1 MKLAEK
7 WQKDLAVYR
16 DINTTFIIEGNVHDL
31 QPWLYEDDGS
41 CEPVALSL
49 YLQRYLTGIG
59 YDPVVF
65 YNRIDGFTNPYAS
78 EMVRTFFRSVSSD
91 EKSSRSICTATE
103 LIRKVMSDGARP
115 TAVIVDL
122 ANTIAVS
129 PNNLSDEETEY
140 FTRLMLASKTPTQA
154 LSMQDRRPLTNL
166 LFLIVEKVN
175 DIPTWFYLNN
185 PYVRTLTI
193 SRPEKEIRAAVIDAR
208 FDTLAGAAELSRE
221 DRKKALD
228 AFVALTDGM
237 TLVELFGVF
246 SLCLQKGYPVSHI
259 REAIRMFRYGEI
271 ESHWDKLDP
280 EKVRNAKAFL
290 SGRVKGQDAAIDK
303 VAGVLSRACLGMTG
317 IQGGS
322 GSRPKGVLFFAGPTG
337 TGKTELAK
345 TIAEF
350 VFGDESFVTRFDM
363 SEYQQPHSDQKLL
376 GAPPGYVGYSE
387 GGQLTNAIKSKPFCV
402 LLFDEIDKAHP
413 SILDK
418 FLQILEDGRI
428 TDSAGE
434 TMYFSEALIIFTSNL
449 GIVGRDEETGRRFQ
463 TITPDMDY
471 KTIQSELLKTIKD
484 YFKYTIQ
491 RPELLNR
498 IGDNF
503 VVFDFIRESA
513 ARQILDLKLNAVV
526 ANLLHEKGVR
536 LEIKDPFRTALLKE
550 AGKDLSNG
558 GRGIS
563 NLVETRLVNSL
574 AQVLMEESR
583 QPAIRS
589 SSRTASRARRRASG
603 TRSERHKAQRKK
615 RTVDRRPSFS
625 VTDCRFPPSRLRRGR
640 RSARSA

>member
-1 MKLAEK
+1 MIQAEK
-7 WQKDLAVYR
+7 WQKDLAVYQ
-16 DINTTFIIEGNVHDL
+16 DINTTFIVEGNVHDL
-31 QPWLYEDDGS
+31 QPWIYEDDGT

-49 YLQRYLTGIG
+49 YLQRYLTEEG

-65 YNRIDGFTNPYAS
+65 YNRIDGFSNPYALD
-78 EMVRTFFRSVSSD
+78 MVSTFYREVSSD
-91 EKSSRSICTATE
+91 EKSSKSISTATE
-103 LIRKVMSDGARP
+103 LIRKTMSNTVRP
-115 TAVIVDL
+115 TAVVVDL
-122 ANTIAVS
+122 ANTIAAS
-129 PNNLSDEETEY
+129 PDNLSDEEIEY
-140 FTRLMLASKTPTQA
+140 FTRLMLASRTPTQA
-154 LSMQDRRPLTNL
+154 LSMRDKQPLTNL

-193 SRPEKEIRAAVIDAR
+193 SRPEKEVRAAVIDAR
-208 FDTLAGAAELSRE
+208 IDTVAGAKDLAPTE
-221 DRKKALD
+221 RKKAQD
-228 AFVALTDGM
+228 EFVAFTDGM
-237 TLVELFGVF
+237 TLVELFGIF
-246 SLCLQKGYPVSHI
+246 SLCQQKKYTVYQI
-259 REAIRMFRYGEI
+259 REAVKMFRYGET
-271 ESHWDKLDP
+271 ESQWDKLDS
-280 EKVRNAKAFL
+280 EKVKHAEEFLAK
-290 SGRVKGQDAAIDK
+290 RVKGQEAAIK
-303 VAGVLSRACLGMTG
+303 KAASVLSRACLGMSG

-322 GSRPKGVLFFAGPTG
+322 SSRPKGVLFFAGPTG

-350 VFGDESFVTRFDM
+350 IFGDESFVTRFDM

-376 GAPPGYVGYSE
+376 GAPPGYIGYSD

-449 GIVGRDEETGRRFQ
+449 GVVGQEAETGKRYQ
-463 TITPDMDY
+463 TITPNMDY
-471 KTIQSELLKTIKD
+471 DTIQKELLATIKD

-503 VVFDFIRESA
+503 IVFDFIREKA
-513 ARQILDLKLNAVV
+513 VEEILNLKLSAI
-526 ANLLHEKGVR
+526 ADNLEHEKGIK
-536 LEIKDPFRTALLKE
+536 LEISALFKE
-550 AGKDLSNG
+550 YLLNKAQGDLSNG

-563 NLVETRLVNSL
+563 NMVETCLVNPLAKVLIKEEWTSGDSVVIEDKPSENEELFKYSL
-574 AQVLMEESR
+574 
-583 QPAIRS
+583 
-589 SSRTASRARRRASG
+589 TRACG
-603 TRSERHKAQRKK
+603 T
-615 RTVDRRPSFS
+615 
-625 VTDCRFPPSRLRRGR
+625 
-640 RSARSA
+640 

>member
-1 MKLAEK
+1 MIQAEK
-7 WQKDLAVYR
+7 WQKDLAVYQ
-16 DINTTFIIEGNVHDL
+16 DINTTFIVEGNVHDL
-31 QPWLYEDDGS
+31 QPWIYEDDGT

-49 YLQRYLTGIG
+49 YLQRYLTEEG

-65 YNRIDGFTNPYAS
+65 YNRIEGFSNSYALD
-78 EMVRTFFRSVSSD
+78 MVSTFYREVSSD
-91 EKSSRSICTATE
+91 EKSSKSISAATE
-103 LIRKVMSDGARP
+103 LIRKTMSNTVRP
-115 TAVIVDL
+115 TAVVVDL
-122 ANTIAVS
+122 ANTIAAS
-129 PNNLSDEETEY
+129 PDNLSDEEIEY
-140 FTRLMLASKTPTQA
+140 FTRLMLASRTPTQA
-154 LSMQDRRPLTNL
+154 LSMRDKQPLTNL

-193 SRPEKEIRAAVIDAR
+193 SRPEKEVRAAVIDAR
-208 FDTLAGAAELSRE
+208 IDTVAGAKDLAPTE
-221 DRKKALD
+221 RKKAQD
-228 AFVALTDGM
+228 EFVALTDGM
-237 TLVELFGVF
+237 TLVELFGIF
-246 SLCLQKGYPVSHI
+246 SLCQQKKYTVYQI
-259 REAIRMFRYGEI
+259 REAVKMFRYGET
-271 ESHWDKLDP
+271 ESQWDKLDS
-280 EKVRNAKAFL
+280 EKVKHAEEFL
-290 SGRVKGQDAAIDK
+290 SKRVKGQEAVIKKAAS
-303 VAGVLSRACLGMTG
+303 VLSRACLGMSG

-322 GSRPKGVLFFAGPTG
+322 NSRPKGVLFFAGPTG

-350 VFGDESFVTRFDM
+350 IFGDESFVTRFDM

-376 GAPPGYVGYSE
+376 GAPPGYIGYSD

-449 GIVGRDEETGRRFQ
+449 GVVGQEAETGKRYQ
-463 TITPDMDY
+463 TITPNMDY
-471 KTIQSELLKTIKD
+471 DTIQKELLSTIKD

-503 VVFDFIRESA
+503 IVFDFIREKA
-513 ARQILDLKLNAVV
+513 VEEILNLKLSAISD
-526 ANLLHEKGVR
+526 NLEHEKGIE
-536 LEIKDPFRTALLKE
+536 LEISALFKE
-550 AGKDLSNG
+550 YLLNKAQGDLSNG

-563 NLVETRLVNSL
+563 NMVETCLVNPLAKVLIKEEWTSGDSVVIEDRPSENEELFKYSL
-574 AQVLMEESR
+574 
-583 QPAIRS
+583 IRS
-589 SSRTASRARRRASG
+589 CDT
-603 TRSERHKAQRKK
+603 
-615 RTVDRRPSFS
+615 
-625 VTDCRFPPSRLRRGR
+625 
-640 RSARSA
+640 

>member
-1 MKLAEK
+1 MIQAEK
-7 WQKDLAVYR
+7 WQKDLAVYQ
-16 DINTTFIIEGNVHDL
+16 DINTTFIVEGNVHDL
-31 QPWLYEDDGS
+31 QPWIYEDDGT

-49 YLQRYLTGIG
+49 YLQRYLTEEG

-65 YNRIDGFTNPYAS
+65 YNRIDGFSNPYALD
-78 EMVRTFFRSVSSD
+78 MVSTFYRGVSTD
-91 EKSSRSICTATE
+91 EKSSKSISAATE
-103 LIRKVMSDGARP
+103 LIRKTMSNTVRP
-115 TAVIVDL
+115 TAIVVDL
-122 ANTIAVS
+122 ANTIAAS
-129 PNNLSDEETEY
+129 PDNLSDEEMEY
-140 FTRLMLASKTPTQA
+140 FTRLMLASRTPTQA
-154 LSMQDRRPLTNL
+154 LSMRDKHPLTNL

-193 SRPEKEIRAAVIDAR
+193 SRPEKEVRAAVIDAR
-208 FDTLAGAAELSRE
+208 IDTVARAKDLTPSERI
-221 DRKKALD
+221 KAQD
-228 AFVALTDGM
+228 EFVALTDGM
-237 TLVELFGVF
+237 TLVELFGIF
-246 SLCLQKGYPVSHI
+246 SLCQQKKYTVFQI
-259 REAIRMFRYGEI
+259 REAVKMFRYGET
-271 ESHWDKLDP
+271 ESQWDKLDS
-280 EKVRNAKAFL
+280 EKVKRAEEFLAK
-290 SGRVKGQDAAIDK
+290 RVKGQEEAIK
-303 VAGVLSRACLGMTG
+303 KTASVLSRACLGMSG

-322 GSRPKGVLFFAGPTG
+322 SSRPKGVLFFAGPTG

-350 VFGDESFVTRFDM
+350 IFGDESFVTRFDM

-376 GAPPGYVGYSE
+376 GAPPGYIGYSD

-449 GIVGRDEETGRRFQ
+449 GVVVQEAETGKRYQ
-463 TITPDMDY
+463 TITPEMDY
-471 KTIQSELLKTIKD
+471 DTIQKELLAAIKD

-503 VVFDFIRESA
+503 IVFDFIREKA
-513 ARQILDLKLNAVV
+513 IEEILNLKLSAI
-526 ANLLHEKGVR
+526 ADNLEHEKGIK
-536 LEIKDPFRTALLKE
+536 LEISALFKE
-550 AGKDLSNG
+550 YLLNRAQGDLTNG

-563 NLVETRLVNSL
+563 NMVETCLVNPL
-574 AQVLMEESR
+574 AKVLIKEEWTSGNSVVIEDR
-583 QPAIRS
+583 PSGNEELFKYTLI
-589 SSRTASRARRRASG
+589 RASG
-603 TRSERHKAQRKK
+603 T
-615 RTVDRRPSFS
+615 
-625 VTDCRFPPSRLRRGR
+625 
-640 RSARSA
+640 

>member
-1 MKLAEK
+1 MIQAEK
-7 WQKDLAVYR
+7 WQKDLAVYQ
-16 DINTTFIIEGNVHDL
+16 DINTTFIVEGNVHDL
-31 QPWLYEDDGS
+31 QPWIYEDDGT

-49 YLQRYLTGIG
+49 YLQRYLTEEG

-65 YNRIDGFTNPYAS
+65 YNRIDGFSNPYALD
-78 EMVRTFFRSVSSD
+78 MVSTFYRGVSSD
-91 EKSSRSICTATE
+91 EKSSKSISTATE
-103 LIRKVMSDGARP
+103 LIRKTMSNTVRP
-115 TAVIVDL
+115 TAVVVDL
-122 ANTIAVS
+122 ANTIAAS
-129 PNNLSDEETEY
+129 PDNLSDEEIEY
-140 FTRLMLASKTPTQA
+140 FTRLMLASRTPTQA
-154 LSMQDRRPLTNL
+154 LSMRDKQPLTNL

-193 SRPEKEIRAAVIDAR
+193 SRPEKEVRAAVIDAR
-208 FDTLAGAAELSRE
+208 IDTVAGAKDLAPTE
-221 DRKKALD
+221 RKKALD
-228 AFVALTDGM
+228 EFVALTVGM
-237 TLVELFGVF
+237 TLVELFGIF
-246 SLCLQKGYPVSHI
+246 SLCQQKKYTVYQI
-259 REAIRMFRYGEI
+259 REAVKMFRYGET
-271 ESHWDKLDP
+271 ESQWDKLDS
-280 EKVRNAKAFL
+280 EKVKHAEEFL
-290 SGRVKGQDAAIDK
+290 ARRVKGQEAAIK
-303 VAGVLSRACLGMTG
+303 KAASVLSRACLGMSG

-322 GSRPKGVLFFAGPTG
+322 SSRPKGVLFFAGPTG

-350 VFGDESFVTRFDM
+350 IFGDESFVTRFDM

-376 GAPPGYVGYSE
+376 GAPPGYIGYSD

-449 GIVGRDEETGRRFQ
+449 GVVGQEAETGKRYQ
-463 TITPDMDY
+463 TITPNMDY
-471 KTIQSELLKTIKD
+471 DTIQKELLATIKD

-503 VVFDFIRESA
+503 IVFDFIREKA
-513 ARQILDLKLNAVV
+513 VEEILNLKLSAI
-526 ANLLHEKGVR
+526 ADNLEHEKGVK
-536 LEIKDPFRTALLKE
+536 LKISALFKE
-550 AGKDLSNG
+550 YLLNKAQGDLSNG

-563 NLVETRLVNSL
+563 NMVETCLVNPLAKVLIKEEWSSGDSVVIEDKPSENEELFKYSL
-574 AQVLMEESR
+574 
-583 QPAIRS
+583 
-589 SSRTASRARRRASG
+589 TRACG
-603 TRSERHKAQRKK
+603 T
-615 RTVDRRPSFS
+615 
-625 VTDCRFPPSRLRRGR
+625 
-640 RSARSA
+640 

>member
-1 MKLAEK
+1 MIQAEK
-7 WQKDLAVYR
+7 WQKDLAVYQ
-16 DINTTFIIEGNVHDL
+16 DINTTFIVEGNVHDL
-31 QPWLYEDDGS
+31 QPWIYEDDGT

-49 YLQRYLTGIG
+49 YLQRYLTEEG

-65 YNRIDGFTNPYAS
+65 YNRIDGFSNSYALD
-78 EMVRTFFRSVSSD
+78 MVSTFYREVSSD
-91 EKSSRSICTATE
+91 EKSSKSISAATE
-103 LIRKVMSDGARP
+103 LIRKTMSNTVRP
-115 TAVIVDL
+115 TAVVVDL
-122 ANTIAVS
+122 ANTIAAS
-129 PNNLSDEETEY
+129 PDNLSDEEIEY
-140 FTRLMLASKTPTQA
+140 FTRLMLASRTPTQA
-154 LSMQDRRPLTNL
+154 LSMRDKQPLTNL

-193 SRPEKEIRAAVIDAR
+193 SRPEKEVRAAVIDAR
-208 FDTLAGAAELSRE
+208 IDTVAGAKDLAPTE
-221 DRKKALD
+221 RKKAQD
-228 AFVALTDGM
+228 EFVALTDGM
-237 TLVELFGVF
+237 TLVELFGIF
-246 SLCLQKGYPVSHI
+246 SLCQQKKYTVYQI
-259 REAIRMFRYGEI
+259 REAVKMFRYGET
-271 ESHWDKLDP
+271 ESQWDKLDS
-280 EKVRNAKAFL
+280 EKVKHAEEFL
-290 SGRVKGQDAAIDK
+290 SKRVKGQEAVIKKAAS
-303 VAGVLSRACLGMTG
+303 VLSRACLGMSG

-322 GSRPKGVLFFAGPTG
+322 SSRPKGVLFFAGPTG

-350 VFGDESFVTRFDM
+350 IFGDESFVTRFDM

-376 GAPPGYVGYSE
+376 GAPPGYIGYSD

-449 GIVGRDEETGRRFQ
+449 GVVGQEAETGKRYQ
-463 TITPDMDY
+463 TITPNMDY
-471 KTIQSELLKTIKD
+471 DTIQKELLSTIKD

-503 VVFDFIRESA
+503 IVFDFIREKA
-513 ARQILDLKLNAVV
+513 VEEILNLKLSAISD
-526 ANLLHEKGVR
+526 NLEHEKGIE
-536 LEIKDPFRTALLKE
+536 LEISALFKE
-550 AGKDLSNG
+550 YLLNKAQGDLSNG

-563 NLVETRLVNSL
+563 NMVETCLVNPLAKVLIKEEWTSGDSVVIEDRPSENEELFKYSL
-574 AQVLMEESR
+574 
-583 QPAIRS
+583 IRS
-589 SSRTASRARRRASG
+589 CDT
-603 TRSERHKAQRKK
+603 
-615 RTVDRRPSFS
+615 
-625 VTDCRFPPSRLRRGR
+625 
-640 RSARSA
+640 

>member
-1 MKLAEK
+1 MIQAEK
-7 WQKDLAVYR
+7 WQKDLAVYQ
-16 DINTTFIIEGNVHDL
+16 DINTTFIVEGNVHDL
-31 QPWLYEDDGS
+31 QPWIYEDDGT

-49 YLQRYLTGIG
+49 YLQRYLTEEG

-65 YNRIDGFTNPYAS
+65 YNRIDGFSNPYS
-78 EMVRTFFRSVSSD
+78 LDMVSTFYREVSSD
-91 EKSSRSICTATE
+91 EKSSHSISAATE
-103 LIRKVMSDGARP
+103 LIRKTMSNTVRP
-115 TAVIVDL
+115 TAVVVDL
-122 ANTIAVS
+122 ANTIAAS
-129 PNNLSDEETEY
+129 PDNLSDEEIEY
-140 FTRLMLASKTPTQA
+140 FTRLMLASRTPTQA
-154 LSMQDRRPLTNL
+154 LSMRDKQPLTNL

-193 SRPEKEIRAAVIDAR
+193 SRPEKEVRAAVIDAR
-208 FDTLAGAAELSRE
+208 LDTVAGAKDLAPNE
-221 DRKKALD
+221 RKKAQD
-228 AFVALTDGM
+228 EFVALTDGM
-237 TLVELFGVF
+237 TLVELFGIF
-246 SLCLQKGYPVSHI
+246 SLCQQKKYTVYQI
-259 REAIRMFRYGEI
+259 REAVKMFRYGET
-271 ESHWDKLDP
+271 ESQWDKLDS
-280 EKVRNAKAFL
+280 EKVKHAEEFLAK
-290 SGRVKGQDAAIDK
+290 RVKGQEAAIK
-303 VAGVLSRACLGMTG
+303 KAASVLSRACLGMSG

-322 GSRPKGVLFFAGPTG
+322 SSRPKGVLFFAGPTG

-350 VFGDESFVTRFDM
+350 IFGDESFVTRFDM

-376 GAPPGYVGYSE
+376 GAPPGYIGYSD

-449 GIVGRDEETGRRFQ
+449 GVVGQEAETGKRYQ
-463 TITPDMDY
+463 TITPEMDY
-471 KTIQSELLKTIKD
+471 NTIQKELLATIKD

-503 VVFDFIRESA
+503 IVFNFIREKA
-513 ARQILDLKLNAVV
+513 VAEILNLKLNAIVD
-526 ANLLHEKGVR
+526 NLEHEKGINLDV
-536 LEIKDPFRTALLKE
+536 KPPFREYLLNK
-550 AGKDLSNG
+550 AQGDLSNG

-563 NLVETRLVNSL
+563 NMVETCLVNPLAKVLVKEDWEAGDSVIIEDSPLENEELFRYSL
-574 AQVLMEESR
+574 LK
-583 QPAIRS
+583 S
-589 SSRTASRARRRASG
+589 SCIPNSG
-603 TRSERHKAQRKK
+603 GS
-615 RTVDRRPSFS
+615 
-625 VTDCRFPPSRLRRGR
+625 L
-640 RSARSA
+640 

>member
-1 MKLAEK
+1 MKQAEK

-16 DINTTFIIEGNVHDL
+16 DINTTFIVEGNVHDL
-31 QPWLYEDDGS
+31 QPWIYEDDGT
-41 CEPVALSL
+41 CEPIALSL
-49 YLQRYLTGIG
+49 YLQRYLTEEG

-65 YNRIDGFTNPYAS
+65 YNRIDGFSNPYS
-78 EMVRTFFRSVSSD
+78 MDMVSAFYRGVSSD
-91 EKSSRSICTATE
+91 EKSSKSISTATE
-103 LIRKVMSDGARP
+103 LIRKAMANTVRP
-115 TAVIVDL
+115 TAIILDL
-122 ANTIAVS
+122 ANTIAAS
-129 PNNLSDEETEY
+129 PDNLSDEEIEY
-140 FTRLMLASKTPTQA
+140 YTRLMLASKTPTQA
-154 LSMQDRRPLTNL
+154 LSMNEKRPLTNL

-193 SRPEKEIRAAVIDAR
+193 GRPEKEIRSAVIDAR
-208 FDTLAGAAELSRE
+208 LDTLAGTGDLDPME
-221 DRKKALD
+221 RKKAQD
-228 AFVALTDGM
+228 EFVALTDGM
-237 TLVELFGVF
+237 TLVELFGIF
-246 SLCLQKGYPVSHI
+246 SLCQQKKYSVLQI
-259 REAIRMFRYGEI
+259 REAVKMFRYGET
-271 ESHWDKLDP
+271 ESQWDKMDP
-280 EKVRNAKAFL
+280 EKVKHAEDFL
-290 SGRVKGQDAAIDK
+290 SKRIKGQPAAIK
-303 VAGVLSRACLGMTG
+303 KAASVLSRACLGMSG

-322 GSRPKGVLFFAGPTG
+322 SSRPKGVLFFAGPTG

-376 GAPPGYVGYSE
+376 GAPPGYIGYSD

-449 GIVGRDEETGRRFQ
+449 GVVGRDEDTGKRYQ
-463 TITPDMDY
+463 TVTPEMDY
-471 KTIQSELLKTIKD
+471 ETIQRELLATIKD

-503 VVFDFIRESA
+503 IVFDFIREKAVEEILNLRLSA
-513 ARQILDLKLNAVV
+513 VA
-526 ANLLHEKGVR
+526 ANLEHEKG
-536 LEIKDPFRTALLKE
+536 IKLVVGEPFKRYLLNK
-550 AGKDLSNG
+550 AKSDLSNG

-563 NLVETRLVNSL
+563 NMVETYMINPL
-574 AQVLMEESR
+574 ADVLKMEKWESGDCIVIEDK
-583 QPAIRS
+583 QSGDEQQLIYTIR
-589 SSRTASRARRRASG
+589 R
-603 TRSERHKAQRKK
+603 
-615 RTVDRRPSFS
+615 
-625 VTDCRFPPSRLRRGR
+625 
-640 RSARSA
+640 

>member
-1 MKLAEK
+1 MIQAEK
-7 WQKDLAVYR
+7 WQKDLTVYQ
-16 DINTTFIIEGNVHDL
+16 DINTTFIVEGNVHDL
-31 QPWLYEDDGS
+31 QPWIYEDDGT

-49 YLQRYLTGIG
+49 YLQRYLTEEG

-65 YNRIDGFTNPYAS
+65 YNRIDGFSNPYALD
-78 EMVRTFFRSVSSD
+78 MVSTFYREVSSD
-91 EKSSRSICTATE
+91 EKSSKSISTATE
-103 LIRKVMSDGARP
+103 LIRRTMSNTVRP
-115 TAVIVDL
+115 TAIVVDL
-122 ANTIAVS
+122 ANTIAAS
-129 PNNLSDEETEY
+129 PDNLSDEEIEY
-140 FTRLMLASKTPTQA
+140 FARLMLASRTPTQA
-154 LSMQDRRPLTNL
+154 LSMRDKQPLTNL

-193 SRPEKEIRAAVIDAR
+193 SRPEKEVRAAVIDAR
-208 FDTLAGAAELSRE
+208 IDTVAGAKDLAPTE
-221 DRKKALD
+221 RKKAQD
-228 AFVALTDGM
+228 EFVALTDGM
-237 TLVELFGVF
+237 TLVELFGIF
-246 SLCLQKGYPVSHI
+246 SLCQQKKYTVYQI
-259 REAIRMFRYGEI
+259 REAVKMFRYGET
-271 ESHWDKLDP
+271 ESQWDKLDS
-280 EKVRNAKAFL
+280 EKIKHAEEFLAK
-290 SGRVKGQDAAIDK
+290 RVKGQEAAIK
-303 VAGVLSRACLGMTG
+303 KATSVLSRACLGMSG

-322 GSRPKGVLFFAGPTG
+322 SSRPKGVLFFAGPTG

-350 VFGDESFVTRFDM
+350 IFGDESFVTRFDM

-376 GAPPGYVGYSE
+376 GAPPGYIGYSD

-449 GIVGRDEETGRRFQ
+449 GVVGQDAETGKRYQ
-463 TITPDMDY
+463 TITPEMDY
-471 KTIQSELLKTIKD
+471 DTIQNELLATIKD

-503 VVFDFIRESA
+503 IVFDFIREKA
-513 ARQILDLKLNAVV
+513 VEEILDLKLSAI
-526 ANLLHEKGVR
+526 ADNLEHEKGIR
-536 LEIKDPFRTALLKE
+536 LEIKNPFKEYLLNR
-550 AGKDLSNG
+550 AQGDLSNG

-563 NLVETRLVNSL
+563 NMVETCLVNPL
-574 AQVLMEESR
+574 AQVLIKESWNAGDTVTIEEMTHELGEVFSY
-583 QPAIRS
+583 S
-589 SSRTASRARRRASG
+589 VC
-603 TRSERHKAQRKK
+603 RKQK
-615 RTVDRRPSFS
+615 Q
-625 VTDCRFPPSRLRRGR
+625 
-640 RSARSA
+640 

>member
-1 MKLAEK
+1 MVQAEK
-7 WQKDLAVYR
+7 WQKDLAVYQ
-16 DINTTFIIEGNVHDL
+16 DINTTFIVEGNVHDL
-31 QPWLYEDDGS
+31 QPWIYEDDGT

-49 YLQRYLTGIG
+49 YLQRYLTEEG

-65 YNRIDGFTNPYAS
+65 YNRIDGFSNPYALD
-78 EMVRTFFRSVSSD
+78 MVSTFYREVSSD
-91 EKSSRSICTATE
+91 EKSSKSISTATE
-103 LIRKVMSDGARP
+103 LIRKVMSNTVRP
-115 TAVIVDL
+115 TAVVVDL
-122 ANTIAVS
+122 ANTIAAS
-129 PNNLSDEETEY
+129 PDNLSDEEIEY
-140 FTRLMLASKTPTQA
+140 FTRLMLASRMPKQA
-154 LSMQDRRPLTNL
+154 LSMREKRPLTNL

-193 SRPEKEIRAAVIDAR
+193 SRPEKEVRAAVIDAR
-208 FDTLAGAAELSRE
+208 IDTVAGAKDLTPAE
-221 DRKKALD
+221 RKKAQEE
-228 AFVALTDGM
+228 FVALTDGM
-237 TLVELFGVF
+237 TLVELFGIF
-246 SLCLQKGYPVSHI
+246 SLCQQKKYTVHQI
-259 REAIRMFRYGEI
+259 REAVKMFRYGET
-271 ESHWDKLDP
+271 ESQWDKLDS
-280 EKVRNAKAFL
+280 EKVKHAEEFL
-290 SGRVKGQDAAIDK
+290 TKRVKGQEAAVK
-303 VAGVLSRACLGMTG
+303 KTASVLSRACLGMTG

-322 GSRPKGVLFFAGPTG
+322 SSRPKGVLFFAGPTG

-350 VFGDESFVTRFDM
+350 IFGDESFVTRFDM

-376 GAPPGYVGYSE
+376 GAPPGYVGYSD

-449 GIVGRDEETGRRFQ
+449 GIVGQEAETGKRYQ
-463 TITPDMDY
+463 TITQDMDY
-471 KTIQSELLKTIKD
+471 DTIQKELLATIKD

-503 VVFDFIRESA
+503 IVFDFIRDKAVEE
-513 ARQILDLKLNAVV
+513 ILDLKLSAIVD
-526 ANLLHEKGVR
+526 NLEHEKGIK
-536 LEIKDPFRTALLKE
+536 LEISALFREYLLNR
-550 AGKDLSNG
+550 AQGDLSNG

-563 NLVETRLVNSL
+563 NMVETCLVNPL
-574 AQVLMEESR
+574 AKILINEEWAAGDSFV
-583 QPAIRS
+583 I
-589 SSRTASRARRRASG
+589 
-603 TRSERHKAQRKK
+603 E
-615 RTVDRRPSFS
+615 DRPSENEELFKYS
-625 VTDCRFPPSRLRRGR
+625 LIRTNGSKLI
-640 RSARSA
+640 

>member
-1 MKLAEK
+1 MMQAEK
-7 WQKDLAVYR
+7 WQKDLAVYQG
-16 DINTTFIIEGNVHDL
+16 INTTFIVEGNVHDL
-31 QPWLYEDDGS
+31 QPWIYEEDGA
-41 CEPVALSL
+41 CEPIALSL
-49 YLQRYLTGIG
+49 YLQRYLTEEG

-65 YNRIDGFTNPYAS
+65 YNRIDGFSNPYDS
-78 EMVRTFFRSVSSD
+78 EMVSTFFRGCSSD
-91 EKSSRSICTATE
+91 EKSSKSICAATE
-103 LIRKVMSDGARP
+103 LIRKTMANDIRP

-122 ANTIAVS
+122 ANTITTS
-129 PNNLSDEETEY
+129 PDNLSEEEIENYTK
-140 FTRLMLASKTPTQA
+140 LMLASKKPVQA
-154 LSMQDRRPLTNL
+154 LSMRDRRPLTNL

-193 SRPEKEIRAAVIDAR
+193 SRPDKEIRAAVIDAR
-208 FDTLAGAAELSRE
+208 LDNLSGAKDLDAA
-221 DRKKALD
+221 DRKKAQD
-228 AFVALTDGM
+228 EFIALTEGM

-246 SLCLQKGYPVSHI
+246 SLCQQKKYTVSQI
-259 REAIRMFRYGEI
+259 RKAVKMFRYGET
-271 ESHWDKLDP
+271 ESQWDKLDS
-280 EKVRNAKAFL
+280 EKVKGAEEFL
-290 SGRVKGQDAAIDK
+290 SRRVKGQENAIK
-303 VAGVLSRACLGMTG
+303 KAAGVLSRACLGMSG

-322 GSRPKGVLFFAGPTG
+322 NSRPKGVLFLAGPTG

-376 GAPPGYVGYSE
+376 GAPPGYVGYSD
-387 GGQLTNAIKSKPFCV
+387 GGQLTNAIKAKPFCV

-449 GIVGRDEETGRRFQ
+449 GVVGQDAGTGRRYQ
-463 TITPDMDY
+463 TITPEMDY
-471 KTIQSELLKTIKD
+471 DTIQIELMAAIKD
-484 YFKYTIQ
+484 YFKFTIQ

-503 VVFDFIRESA
+503 IVFDFINEGA
-513 ARQILDLKLNAVV
+513 AAKILDLKLNAVV
-526 ANLLHEKGVR
+526 KNMEQEKGIK
-536 LEIKDPFRTALLKE
+536 LEIKPAFKEYLLNI
-550 AGKDLSNG
+550 ARKDLSNG

-563 NLVETRLVNSL
+563 NMVETRLINPLATVLVKENWKSGDSIVIENGPFAGETVFEYSL
-574 AQVLMEESR
+574 
-583 QPAIRS
+583 
-589 SSRTASRARRRASG
+589 
-603 TRSERHKAQRKK
+603 KK
-615 RTVDRRPSFS
+615 SD
-625 VTDCRFPPSRLRRGR
+625 GIQ
-640 RSARSA
+640 